1 MKMSKMLW
9 SEEELLILWLR
20 RFDNTNKELAE
31 LLGNKTP
38 KAVRHITG
46 GFKQVT
52 EKDEVYIK
60 ENISFIYHYDI
71 DVHLN
76 LPKGTSSRY
85 ARAFGLKHVMRKN
98 GITKHEID
106 TLKKYQDSH
115 TYNEIADMLG
125 TTEPR
130 IRNLASNLGL
140 WKKFEWTEDKINKV
154 LSIIDSG
161 KTIEDSA
168 NYFNKPSSAV
178 RAMLNLRGYHE
189 YVPESYASVYT
200 ASRPEEYIMNYLS
213 NEFGIVFPKKN
224 RENKD
229 YYWGI
234 IPPYE
239 VDVPFELNGH
249 KFAIEHDGTYWHSS
263 SDSIKNDIKKEKLLK
278 EKGYHYFVITDKM
291 YKHNN
296 LKSMDLVLEKICDE
310 IKQTIN

>member
-1 MKMSKMLW
+1 MSKMLW

-31 LLGNKTP
+31 LLGDKTP

-52 EKDEVYIK
+52 EEDEAYIK

-71 DVHLN
+71 DDHLN

-85 ARAFGLKHVMRKN
+85 ARAFGLKYVMRKN
-98 GITKHEID
+98 GITKYEVD
-106 TLKKYQDSH
+106 TLKKYQDTH

-140 WKKFEWTEDKINKV
+140 WKKFEWTESKVNKV
-154 LSIIDSG
+154 LSLLDSG
-161 KTIEDSA
+161 KTLEETGNEFGKSA
-168 NYFNKPSSAV
+168 HSIRV
-178 RAMLNLRGYHE
+178 MLNLKGHYDYLPFSIDSPYH
-189 YVPESYASVYT
+189 ASG
-200 ASRPEEYIMNYLS
+200 PEEYIMNYLS
-213 NEFGIVFPKKN
+213 NEFGVVFPKKN

-239 VDVPFELNGH
+239 VDIPFELNGH
-249 KFAIEHDGTYWHSS
+249 KFAIEHDATYWHSDAVRIS
-263 SDSIKNDIKKEKLLK
+263 NDIKKEKLLK
-278 EKGYHYFVITDKM
+278 EKGYYYFVITDKM
-291 YKHNN
+291 YKKH
-296 LKSMDLVLEKICDE
+296 KIESMDPVLKKICDQ
-310 IKQTIN
+310 IKQIIY